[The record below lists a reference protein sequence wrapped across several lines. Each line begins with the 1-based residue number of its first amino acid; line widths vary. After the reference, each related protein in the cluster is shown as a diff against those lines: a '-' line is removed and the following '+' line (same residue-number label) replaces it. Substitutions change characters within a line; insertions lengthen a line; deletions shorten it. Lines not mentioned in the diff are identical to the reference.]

1 MKLVA
6 VGELVHAGN
15 HVEDE
20 ELAARCAATTIVITA
35 AVAAD
40 VERLARRIHEGSAGV
55 ASPFVRV
62 SAAALPITAAMLT
75 KTCAGL
81 LEAATGGSLLLTD
94 VEDMPAIVQGRLID
108 TLVELQGARAPSAAV
123 RLMAGTTASL
133 CQRVAD
139 GTFSE
144 RLFYRLNLIHIV
156 AKSAAEN
163 DSGQEAV

>member
-1 MKLVA
+1 MRLVA
-6 VGELVHAGN
+6 VGELVHEKN

-20 ELAARCAATTIVITA
+20 ELAARCAATTILITA

-40 VERLARRIHEGSAGV
+40 MERLARRIHEVSAGA

-75 KTCAGL
+75 KTCASL

-94 VEDMPAIVQGRLID
+94 VEDMPAIVQYRLID
-108 TLVELQGARAPSAAV
+108 TLVELQSAREPSAAV
-123 RLMAGTTASL
+123 RLIAGTTTSL
-133 CQRVAD
+133 CQRIAD

-156 AKSAAEN
+156 AKNAAEN
-163 DSGQEAV
+163 DSPREIA